1 MAVVSTYFDQFLNGK
16 PTVHELY
23 EHVRVGTNWHK
34 LGVLLKLDITKLN
47 DIRSLNE
54 DSDFKSLKMFE
65 LLLSSK
71 PNTTRREIIETLK
84 KPAISE
90 NAIAEQYRDTLRE
103 SKCKQNYFEGFL
115 FLFFRFISKRVCY
128 FIAAKTL

>member
-1 MAVVSTYFDQFLNGK
+1 MGEVITRKYTDLYIANVPSLMARVSSNYFDQFLNGK

-34 LGVLLKLDITKLN
+34 LGVLLKLDIKKLN

-65 LLLSSK
+65 LWLSSK
-71 PNTTRREIIETLK
+71 PNATRREIIETLK
-84 KPAISE
+84 KDAIGE
-90 NAIAEQYRDTLRE
+90 ITVAERYRVALQE
-103 SKCKQNYFEGFL
+103 SKQP
-115 FLFFRFISKRVCY
+115 
-128 FIAAKTL
+128 